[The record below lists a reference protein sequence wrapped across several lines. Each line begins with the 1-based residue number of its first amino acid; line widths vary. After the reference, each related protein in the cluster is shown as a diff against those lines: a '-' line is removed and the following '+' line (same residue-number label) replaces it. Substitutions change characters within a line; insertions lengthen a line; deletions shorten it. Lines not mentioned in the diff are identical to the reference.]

1 MAGRM
6 GIERRPDRPAAR
18 VWIGGVSL
26 AVIGIAQRL
35 VLWFAYPPVEYSDT
49 SAYLRLGRVLASGSL
64 RGYDGRRVPGYP
76 AFTALAGGEAQSIYA
91 LQLGLGVAIS
101 LLLFW
106 MTYRATRSAGLGLL
120 VGLLYDLIPG
130 QFLFEANLLSETLTA
145 FLVVLSMALL
155 GELLRSEDRR
165 ADAVWALLLGISSA
179 LPGLTR
185 PEYYFLP
192 VWFIPFVVTRSAG
205 LRRAAWRL
213 AAFLP
218 LPALLLGGWVAFIY
232 SHYGMLSPT
241 VVVGYGLVQ
250 HTGPYFEDLPDSAAP
265 LRDTYVRLRDERVAA
280 RGDQTNTIWTAVPEL
295 MQVSGLGFYDLS
307 RELQRLSL
315 QLIREH
321 PDRFAL
327 SAAEGWVD
335 FWKAPV
341 YADLEAVES
350 EPARSA
356 LRVWSLAG
364 RALSLAANALFLL
377 GSAALVVSRWLRRR
391 LSIDPHVLAVAGAV
405 WITSVVQTLFEHG
418 DNPRF
423 LAPTQMLVV
432 YVVAR
437 WAYAWWMARRRTEA
451 QAA

>member
-1 MAGRM
+1 MNA
-6 GIERRPDRPAAR
+6 ERRSGPTADR
-18 VWIGGVSL
+18 VWIGG
-26 AVIGIAQRL
+26 AVLGVISVTQRV
-35 VLWFAYPPVEYSDT
+35 VLWLAYPPVEYSDT
-49 SAYLRLGRVLASGSL
+49 GAYFRLGRVLASGDL
-64 RGYDGRRVPGYP
+64 PGYDGRRVPGYP
-76 AFTALAGGEAQSIYA
+76 AFTALAGGEAASVYA
-91 LQLGLGVAIS
+91 LQLGLGVAIA

-106 MTYRATRSAGLGLL
+106 MTWRATSSVGLGLG

-145 FLVVLSMALL
+145 LLVILCMALL
-155 GELLRSEDRR
+155 GELLRSGSRR
-165 ADAVWALLLGISSA
+165 AGAAMALLVGASSA

-192 VWFIPFVVTRSAG
+192 AWLIPFAAAGSSG
-205 LRRAAWRL
+205 LRRTAARL
-213 AAFLP
+213 LAFVLV
-218 LPALLLGGWVAFIY
+218 PALLLGGWVGFIY
-232 SHYGMLSPT
+232 ARYGMLSPT

-250 HTGPYFEDLPDSAAP
+250 HTGPYFEDLPESAAP

-280 RGDQTNTIWTAVPEL
+280 RGDQTNTIWTAIPDL
-295 MQVSGLGFYDLS
+295 MTASGLGYYDLS

-315 QLIREH
+315 QLIRTH

-341 YADLEAVES
+341 YADLEAVEPA
-350 EPARSA
+350 PARA
-356 LRVWSLAG
+356 VLKAWALAG
-364 RALSLAANALFLL
+364 RAVCLAANALFLL
-377 GSAALVVSRWLRRR
+377 GSLALAVSRRLRRR
-391 LSIDPHVLAVAGAV
+391 LDINPHVLAAAGTV
-405 WITSVVQTLFEHG
+405 WITSIVQTLVEHG

-437 WAYAWWMARRRTEA
+437 WAYAWWKGRRRREA
-451 QAA
+451 AAA

>member
-1 MAGRM
+1 MDA
-6 GIERRPDRPAAR
+6 ERWPTRTAAR
-18 VWIGGVSL
+18 AWIGGALLS
-26 AVIGIAQRL
+26 VIGIAQRL
-35 VLWFAYPPVEYSDT
+35 VLWFAYTPVEYSDT
-49 SAYLRLGRVLASGSL
+49 GAYLRLGDVLASGSL

-76 AFTALAGGEAQSIYA
+76 AFTALAGGEASSIYA

-106 MTYRATRSAGLGLL
+106 MTYRATRSAGLGVV

-130 QFLFEANLLSETLTA
+130 QFLFEANLLSETLAA
-145 FLVVLSMALL
+145 FLVVLSMTLL
-155 GELLRSEDRR
+155 GELLRAGGRR
-165 ADAVWALLLGISSA
+165 VDAVWALLLGISSA
-179 LPGLTR
+179 MPGLTR

-192 VWFIPFVVTRSAG
+192 VWFLPFIVTGSAG
-205 LRRAAWRL
+205 LRRAARRL
-213 AAFLP
+213 AAYLP

-232 SHYGMLSPT
+232 SQYGMLSPT

-265 LRDTYVRLRDERVAA
+265 LRDAYVRLRDERVAA
-280 RGDQTNTIWTAVPEL
+280 RGNQTNTVWTAIPDLMEASEL
-295 MQVSGLGFYDLS
+295 SFYDLS
-307 RELQRLSL
+307 RELQHLSL

-327 SAAEGWVD
+327 SAAGGWVE

-341 YADLEAVES
+341 YANLEAIDS
-350 EPARSA
+350 APARA
-356 LRVWSLAG
+356 GMQTWAAAG
-364 RALSLAANALFLL
+364 RALSLAVNGLFLA
-377 GSAALVVSRWLRRR
+377 GSAALVVSRRLRRQ
-391 LSIDPHVLAVAGAV
+391 LTIDPHMLAAAGTV

-437 WAYAWWMARRRTEA
+437 WAYAWWMARRRPEA

>member
-1 MAGRM
+1 MDA
-6 GIERRPDRPAAR
+6 ERRDGRSTAR
-18 VWIGGVSL
+18 VWIGGALL
-26 AVIGIAQRL
+26 AVIGVVQRV
-35 VLWFAYPPVEYSDT
+35 VLRIAYPPVEYSDT
-49 SAYLRLGRVLASGSL
+49 SAYLRLGRVLASGSMH
-64 RGYDGRRVPGYP
+64 GYDGRRVPGYP
-76 AFTALAGGEAQSIYA
+76 AFTALAGGEPPSIYA

-106 MTYRATRSAGLGLL
+106 MTYRATRSARLGVL

-145 FLVVLSMALL
+145 FLVILSMALL
-155 GELLRSEDRR
+155 GELLRAEGRR
-165 ADAVWALLLGISSA
+165 VDTLWALLLGISSA

-192 VWFIPFVVTRSAG
+192 VWLIPFVVTGSTD
-205 LRRAAWRL
+205 LRRAVRRL
-213 AAFLP
+213 VAFLP
-218 LPALLLGGWVAFIY
+218 LPALMLGGWVGYIY

-280 RGDQTNTIWTAVPEL
+280 RGDQTNTIWTAIPDL
-295 MQVSGLGFYDLS
+295 MGASGLSFYDLS

-315 QLIREH
+315 QLIRTH

-341 YADLEAVES
+341 YADVEAIAS
-350 EPARSA
+350 PPARA
-356 LRVWSLAG
+356 GMQAWALAG

-377 GSAALVVSRWLRRR
+377 GCAAWVVSRRVRRR
-391 LSIDPHVLAVAGAV
+391 LAVDPHMLAATGTV
-405 WITSVVQTLFEHG
+405 WITSVVQTLVEHG

-451 QAA
+451 KAA

>member
-1 MAGRM
+1 MTTHPADPASATSHRKAWLAG
-6 GIERRPDRPAAR
+6 AALGA
-18 VWIGGVSL
+18 IGV
-26 AVIGIAQRL
+26 AQRL
-35 VLWFAYPPVEYSDT
+35 ILWLSYPPVEYNDT
-49 SAYLRLGRVLASGSL
+49 SAYLRLGRVLASGNMD
-64 RGYDGRRVPGYP
+64 GYDGRRVPGYP
-76 AFTALAGGEAQSIYA
+76 AFTALAGGEPRSIYA
-91 LQLGLGVAIS
+91 IQLALGVAIS

-106 MTYRATRSAGLGLL
+106 MTHRATHNAGLALL

-145 FLVVLSMALL
+145 FLLLLSMALL
-155 GELLRSEDRR
+155 GELLRVGNRR
-165 ADAVWALLLGISSA
+165 VDAAWALLLGVSSA

-192 VWFIPFVVTRSAG
+192 VWLVPFVLYRSAG
-205 LRRAAWRL
+205 VRRAALRL

-218 LPALLLGGWVAFIY
+218 LPALMLGGWIGFIY
-232 SHYGMLSPT
+232 SHYGMLAPT

-250 HTGPYFEDLPDSAAP
+250 HTGPYFEDLPDSVAP

-280 RGDQTNTIWTAVPEL
+280 RGDQTNTIWTAIPDL
-295 MQVSGLGFYDLS
+295 TKASGLGFYDLS

-315 QLIREH
+315 LLIREH

-327 SAAEGWVD
+327 SAAKGWVD

-341 YADLEAVES
+341 YADLEAIGS
-350 EPARSA
+350 PAA
-356 LRVWSLAG
+356 AVKAWALAG

-377 GSAALVVSRWLRRR
+377 SSV
-391 LSIDPHVLAVAGAV
+391 AVALSRRVRLRLGVDAHLLAAAGTV

-423 LAPTQMLVV
+423 LVPLQMVV
-432 YVVAR
+432 IYVVMRQMGQLAG
-437 WAYAWWMARRRTEA
+437 WWKEGHR
-451 QAA
+451 

>member
-6 GIERRPDRPAAR
+6 EAEHRPDRLAAR
-18 VWIGGVSL
+18 VWLGAATL
-26 AVIGIAQRL
+26 AVIGIAQRI

-49 SAYLRLGRVLASGSL
+49 GAYLRLGDVLASGSL
-64 RGYDGRRVPGYP
+64 RVYDGRRVPGYP
-76 AFTALAGGEAQSIYA
+76 AFTALAGGEAPPIYA

-106 MTYRATRSAGLGLL
+106 MTYRATRSAGLGVV

-145 FLVVLSMALL
+145 FLVVLSMTLL
-155 GELLRSEDRR
+155 GELLRAGGRR
-165 ADAVWALLLGISSA
+165 VDAVWALLLGISSA
-179 LPGLTR
+179 LSGLTR

-192 VWFIPFVVTRSAG
+192 VWFLPFIVTGSAG
-205 LRRAAWRL
+205 LRRAARRL
-213 AAFLP
+213 VAYLP

-232 SHYGMLSPT
+232 SQYGMLSPT

-280 RGDQTNTIWTAVPEL
+280 RGDQTNTVWTAIPDL
-295 MQVSGLGFYDLS
+295 MEASGLSFYDLS

-327 SAAEGWVD
+327 SVADGWVE

-341 YADLEAVES
+341 YADLEAIDS
-350 EPARSA
+350 APARDA
-356 LRVWSLAG
+356 MRAWAVAG
-364 RALSLAANALFLL
+364 RALSMVANALFLL
-377 GSAALVVSRWLRRR
+377 GSAALVASRQVRRR
-391 LSIDPHVLAVAGAV
+391 LGVDAHVLAAAGVV
-405 WITSVVQTLFEHG
+405 WIMSVVQTLFEHG

-437 WAYAWWMARRRTEA
+437 WAYAWWMAHRRTEA
-451 QAA
+451 QAG

>member
-1 MAGRM
+1 MVTTAGASP
-6 GIERRPDRPAAR
+6 GTRRSR
-18 VWIGGVSL
+18 
-26 AVIGIAQRL
+26 RL
-35 VLWFAYPPVEYSDT
+35 PEEKP
-49 SAYLRLGRVLASGSL
+49 
-64 RGYDGRRVPGYP
+64 
-76 AFTALAGGEAQSIYA
+76 QSIYA

-192 VWFIPFVVTRSAG
+192 VWFIPFVVNGSAG

-295 MQVSGLGFYDLS
+295 MQASGLGFYDLS

-321 PDRFAL
+321 PERFAL
-327 SAAEGWVD
+327 SAAEGWLE

-350 EPARSA
+350 EPARAA
-356 LRVWSLAG
+356 LRVWALAG

-377 GSAALVVSRWLRRR
+377 GSAALVASRRVRRR
-391 LSIDPHVLAVAGAV
+391 LGIDAHVLAAAGTV

>member
-1 MAGRM
+1 MVA
-6 GIERRPDRPAAR
+6 ERRPGRYAAR
-18 VWIGGVSL
+18 VWIGGASL
-26 AVIGIAQRL
+26 GVVGIALRL
-35 VLWFAYPPVEYSDT
+35 ILWFAYPPVEYSDT
-49 SAYLRLGRVLASGSL
+49 GAYLRLGRVLAAGSL

-76 AFTALAGGEAQSIYA
+76 AFTALAGGEPQSVYA
-91 LQLGLGVAIS
+91 VQLGLGVAIS

-106 MTYRATRSAGLGLL
+106 MTYRATRSTGLGLL

-145 FLVVLSMALL
+145 FLVLLSMVLL
-155 GELLRSEDRR
+155 GELLRAGDRR
-165 ADAVWALLLGISSA
+165 VDAVWALLLGISSA

-192 VWFIPFVVTRSAG
+192 VWLIPFVVTGSAG
-205 LRRAAWRL
+205 LRRAARRL
-213 AAFLP
+213 FAYLP
-218 LPALLLGGWVAFIY
+218 LPALLLGGWVAIIY
-232 SHYGMLSPT
+232 SQYGMLSPT

-250 HTGPYFEDLPDSAAP
+250 HTGAYFEDLPDSDAP
-265 LRDTYVRLRDERVAA
+265 LRDTYVRLRDERVAD
-280 RGDQTNTIWTAVPEL
+280 RGDQTNTIWKAVPEL
-295 MQVSGLGFYDLS
+295 MQASGLTFYDLS

-321 PDRFAL
+321 PDRFAF
-327 SAAEGWVD
+327 SAIEGWVD

-341 YADLEAVES
+341 YANLEAVES
-350 EPARSA
+350 PPARLA
-356 LRVWSLAG
+356 VRAWALAG
-364 RALSLAANALFLL
+364 RGLSLAANGLFLV
-377 GSAALVVSRWLRRR
+377 GSATLVVSRRLRRH
-391 LSIDPHVLAVAGAV
+391 LNADPHVLAAAGTV

-437 WAYAWWMARRRTEA
+437 WAYAWWMARRRPEA

>member
-1 MAGRM
+1 MEA
-6 GIERRPDRPAAR
+6 ERRVERPAAR
-18 VWIGGVSL
+18 VWIGGASL

-35 VLWFAYPPVEYSDT
+35 VLWLAYSPVEYSDT
-49 SAYLRLGRVLASGSL
+49 SAYLRLGDVLASGSL

-76 AFTALAGGEAQSIYA
+76 AFTALAGGEAPSIYA
-91 LQLGLGVAIS
+91 LQLGLGVGIS

-106 MTYRATRSAGLGLL
+106 MTYRATRSAGLGVL
-120 VGLLYDLIPG
+120 VGVLYDLIPG
-130 QFLFEANLLSETLTA
+130 QFLFEANLLSETLTT

-155 GELLRSEDRR
+155 GELLRAGGRR
-165 ADAVWALLLGISSA
+165 VDAVWALLLGIGSA

-192 VWFIPFVVTRSAG
+192 VWFLPFVVTGSAG
-205 LRRAAWRL
+205 LRRAARRL
-213 AAFLP
+213 VAYLP
-218 LPALLLGGWVAFIY
+218 LPALLLGGWVAVIY

-241 VVVGYGLVQ
+241 VVVGYGMVQ

-280 RGDQTNTIWTAVPEL
+280 RGDQTNTIWTAIPEL
-295 MQVSGLGFYDLS
+295 MQASGLGFYDLS

-327 SAAEGWVD
+327 SAAEGWVE

-341 YADLEAVES
+341 YANLEAIE
-350 EPARSA
+350 EAPARA
-356 LRVWSLAG
+356 AMQAWAAAG

-377 GSAALVVSRWLRRR
+377 GSAAMLVSRQIRRR
-391 LSIDPHVLAVAGAV
+391 LGVDAHMMAAAGTV

-437 WAYAWWMARRRTEA
+437 WAYAWWTARRRTEA